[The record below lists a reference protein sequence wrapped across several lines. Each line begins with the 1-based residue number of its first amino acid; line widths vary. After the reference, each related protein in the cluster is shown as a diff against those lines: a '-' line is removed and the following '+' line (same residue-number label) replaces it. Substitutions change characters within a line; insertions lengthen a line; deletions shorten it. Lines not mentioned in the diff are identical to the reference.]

1 MTPYPAAVDTQNI
14 ASIQLL
20 KSVGFRQEGH
30 FIENIFF
37 KVKWGNEYQ
46 YAMLRAI
53 QLVIDQTSLKI
64 PVQSKAFAK
73 V

>member
-1 MTPYPAAVDTQNI
+1 VAPYLVAVDAQNI

-37 KVKWGNEYQ
+37 KVQWGNEYQ
-46 YAMLRAI
+46 YAMLKKS
-53 QLVIDQTSLKI
+53 DSTG
-64 PVQSKAFAK
+64 
-73 V
+73 

>member
-1 MTPYPAAVDTQNI
+1 VTPYPAAVDTQNI

-46 YAMLRAI
+46 YAML
-53 QLVIDQTSLKI
+53 K
-64 PVQSKAFAK
+64 KE
-73 V
+73 